1 MGVSEMVQNSLI
13 IYNFGYDKPLP
24 FPSIA
29 LTPNTK
35 LRLNLQ
41 TSGIHSQST
50 RSIAIVGKKFLS
62 EFENIMLD
70 IERIHEDTQALPLA
84 IFVQTKSE
92 DNLTKLSSHPMRV
105 TPYLVG
111 ILLWVPAQFSQPHT
125 SVLSYW
131 SCPLRYNVTSHR
143 PFQSSEQILITLF
156 RFKYLKRGRH
166 TALSSRWNA
175 RPPRTQYMTFC

>member
-1 MGVSEMVQNSLI
+1 MSDMELSNFLTESLTMMGVSEMDQISINVL
-13 IYNFGYDKPLP
+13 NFGYTRPLP
-24 FPSIA
+24 FPAIA

-41 TSGIHSQST
+41 TSGIQSQSR
-50 RSIAIVGKKFLS
+50 RSIAMVGEKFLN

-92 DNLTKLSSHPMRV
+92 DNLSKLSSHPMRV

-111 ILLWVPAQFSQPHT
+111 ILL
-125 SVLSYW
+125 
-131 SCPLRYNVTSHR
+131 
-143 PFQSSEQILITLF
+143 
-156 RFKYLKRGRH
+156 
-166 TALSSRWNA
+166 
-175 RPPRTQYMTFC
+175 

>member
-1 MGVSEMVQNSLI
+1 MSDMELSNFLTESLTVMGVSDMDQYSLTVL
-13 IYNFGYDKPLP
+13 NFGYARPLP
-24 FPSIA
+24 FPAIA

-41 TSGIHSQST
+41 TSGIHQSR

-84 IFVQTKSE
+84 IFLQTKSE

-111 ILLWVPAQFSQPHT
+111 ILL
-125 SVLSYW
+125 
-131 SCPLRYNVTSHR
+131 
-143 PFQSSEQILITLF
+143 
-156 RFKYLKRGRH
+156 
-166 TALSSRWNA
+166 
-175 RPPRTQYMTFC
+175 

>member
-1 MGVSEMVQNSLI
+1 MSDMELSNFLTESLTVMGVSEMDQYSLTVL
-13 IYNFGYDKPLP
+13 NFGYARPLP
-24 FPSIA
+24 FPAIA

-41 TSGIHSQST
+41 TSGIQSQSR

-92 DNLTKLSSHPMRV
+92 DNLSKLSSHPMRE

-111 ILLWVPAQFSQPHT
+111 ILL
-125 SVLSYW
+125 
-131 SCPLRYNVTSHR
+131 
-143 PFQSSEQILITLF
+143 
-156 RFKYLKRGRH
+156 
-166 TALSSRWNA
+166 
-175 RPPRTQYMTFC
+175 

>member
-1 MGVSEMVQNSLI
+1 MKPRKGGFTILLLVCLFSKQTEARYIFLLPTKVSYSNTFRMSDSELSDFLTESLTMMGVSEMDQISINVL
-13 IYNFGYDKPLP
+13 NFGYARPLP
-24 FPSIA
+24 FPAIA

-41 TSGIHSQST
+41 TSGIQSQSR
-50 RSIAIVGKKFLS
+50 RSIAMVGEKFLN

-92 DNLTKLSSHPMRV
+92 DNLSKLSSHPMRV

-111 ILLWVPAQFSQPHT
+111 ILL
-125 SVLSYW
+125 
-131 SCPLRYNVTSHR
+131 
-143 PFQSSEQILITLF
+143 
-156 RFKYLKRGRH
+156 
-166 TALSSRWNA
+166 
-175 RPPRTQYMTFC
+175 

>member
-1 MGVSEMVQNSLI
+1 MSDAELSDFLTESLTMMGVSEMDQMSLNVL
-13 IYNFGYDKPLP
+13 NFGYARPLP

-41 TSGIHSQST
+41 TSGMQSQSR
-50 RSIAIVGKKFLS
+50 RSIAVIGKKYITR
-62 EFENIMLD
+62 FEDIMLD

-92 DNLTKLSSHPMRV
+92 DNLSKLSSHPMRV

-111 ILLWVPAQFSQPHT
+111 IL
-125 SVLSYW
+125 Y
-131 SCPLRYNVTSHR
+131 
-143 PFQSSEQILITLF
+143 
-156 RFKYLKRGRH
+156 
-166 TALSSRWNA
+166 
-175 RPPRTQYMTFC
+175 

>member
-1 MGVSEMVQNSLI
+1 MSDMELSSFLTESLTVMGVSEMDQYSLTVL
-13 IYNFGYDKPLP
+13 NFGYARPLP
-24 FPSIA
+24 FPAIA

-41 TSGIHSQST
+41 TSGIQSQSR
-50 RSIAIVGKKFLS
+50 RSIAVIGKKYMGK
-62 EFENIMLD
+62 FEDIMLD

-111 ILLWVPAQFSQPHT
+111 IL
-125 SVLSYW
+125 
-131 SCPLRYNVTSHR
+131 
-143 PFQSSEQILITLF
+143 
-156 RFKYLKRGRH
+156 
-166 TALSSRWNA
+166 
-175 RPPRTQYMTFC
+175 

>member
-29 LTPNTK
+29 LTPKTK

-41 TSGIHSQST
+41 SSGLQSQSR

-92 DNLTKLSSHPMRV
+92 ENLSKLSSHLMRV

-111 ILLWVPAQFSQPHT
+111 ILL
-125 SVLSYW
+125 
-131 SCPLRYNVTSHR
+131 
-143 PFQSSEQILITLF
+143 
-156 RFKYLKRGRH
+156 
-166 TALSSRWNA
+166 
-175 RPPRTQYMTFC
+175 